1 MSSNVVPLSLQHLWR
16 SWNIRGFMLLSLSL
30 QLLLALTAPLR
41 RRTSNK
47 LVILLVWSAFIL
59 SDWAAIFAFGLIS
72 NAQRGANPVVD
83 NNIMAFWS
91 AFLLIHLGGTD
102 SITAFSLEDNALWL
116 RHLVGLAVQ
125 VAVFCYIFLNT
136 LPGNNLVLPTAFIFV
151 AGVNKYAERTR
162 ALYLASLENLKKSI
176 FQLSTSGPET
186 DEPRPSGE
194 DQVIAER
201 FFRTFKGLL
210 VDIRPSYTERS
221 MSRDFFLGRTSNQT
235 FKLIS
240 LELSLMYGVFYTKF
254 LAVSSRWG
262 MCTRT
267 MAFCSSIT
275 ALVLFS
281 LADKDNFNKID
292 VGVSYTLLVGVILL
306 DMDSAIILLNSEW
319 VNPAE
324 SNWGFCSSLQSVIFV
339 LLGCVIG
346 ILEIPLCVCGVGP
359 ALDKPW
365 SETVGAFNLLD
376 YCFKESQRTSEDFVT
391 EKFGIKYLI
400 DELRYKAQNNHE
412 IDLWDYIFD
421 KLHDKAVPIDNPGK
435 AKEVSEA
442 KGELALQKPDVMELD
457 GDNLKD
463 LLTHYVTDLEFD
475 EEILTWHVATE
486 ICHQVDGVG
495 NDRKK
500 LLSKVLSDYMLY
512 LLVMQQKMT
521 SAIADIGQIRF
532 RDSCSEVRAL
542 WKISK
547 PKDMK
552 ELCEKIL
559 KETTSHEPAHE
570 ASTAGKSVLH
580 NAGQLAKILRQS
592 NNKWEIMSAV
602 WVEILS
608 YTANHCR
615 PDTHARLV
623 CEGGEL
629 ISFIWLL
636 MAHFG
641 IGPRFP

>member
-1 MSSNVVPLSLQHLWR
+1 MSSNVIPLSLQHLWR
-16 SWNIRGFMLLSLSL
+16 AWNIRGFMLLSLSL

-72 NAQRGANPVVD
+72 NAQRGENPVVD
-83 NNIMAFWS
+83 DNIMAFWS
-91 AFLLIHLGGTD
+91 AFLLVHLGGTD

-125 VAVFCYIFLNT
+125 VAVFFYIFLNT
-136 LPGNNLVLPTAFIFV
+136 LPGNILVLPTAFIFV

-176 FQLSTSGPET
+176 FQLSTSGPES
-186 DEPRPSGE
+186 DEPHPSGE

-201 FFRTFKGLL
+201 FFRTFKGLV
-210 VDIRPSYTERS
+210 VDIMPSYTERS
-221 MSRDFFLGRTSNQT
+221 MSRDFFLGRPSNQT

-281 LADKDNFNKID
+281 LADKGNFNRID

-306 DMDSAIILLNSEW
+306 DMDSAIIQLEPDW

-324 SNWGFCSSLQSVIFV
+324 SNWGYCSSIQSFIFV
-339 LLGCVIG
+339 LLGIVTA

-359 ALDKPW
+359 LPDKPW

-391 EKFGIKYLI
+391 EKFGIKDLV

-412 IDLWDYIFD
+412 SDLWDYIFD

-442 KGELALQKPDVMELD
+442 KGELALQKPDLME
-457 GDNLKD
+457 
-463 LLTHYVTDLEFD
+463 LTHYVTDLEFD

-495 NDRKK
+495 NGSKK
-500 LLSKVLSDYMLY
+500 KFSKVLSDYMLY

-547 PKDMK
+547 PKDVK

-559 KETTSHEPAHE
+559 EETTSHEPAHE
-570 ASTAGKSVLH
+570 APTAGKSVLH

-592 NNKWEIMSAV
+592 NNKWEIMSTV

-615 PDTHARLV
+615 PDSHARLV

-641 IGPRFP
+641 IGPRFPKHRPVR